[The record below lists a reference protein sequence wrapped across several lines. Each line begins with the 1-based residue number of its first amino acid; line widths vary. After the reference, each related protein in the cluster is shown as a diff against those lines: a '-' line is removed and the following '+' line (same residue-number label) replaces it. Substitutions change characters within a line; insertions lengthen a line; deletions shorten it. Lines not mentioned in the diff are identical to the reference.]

1 MGELLFAHVRVT
13 KIWKISN
20 YIWIYWLENWKKK
33 QNVGLLITSER
44 KYFVLSDFSAVF
56 SSRNL
61 KVLFLKLVNM
71 DTEEPPRMK
80 LNKED
85 LVSITLD
92 YQAKFNN
99 ILDDLKKD
107 ISDLKIIYLG

>member
-1 MGELLFAHVRVT
+1 MNFYLLTFELRKYEKYQITFEFTDLKT
-13 KIWKISN
+13 
-20 YIWIYWLENWKKK
+20 EKK

-71 DTEEPPRMK
+71 DTEEPSRIK
-80 LNKED
+80 LNKEQSD
-85 LVSITLD
+85 
-92 YQAKFNN
+92 N
-99 ILDDLKKD
+99 IGLSHWNL
-107 ISDLKIIYLG
+107 

>member
-1 MGELLFAHVRVT
+1 MNFYLLTFELRKYEKCQITFEFTDLKT
-13 KIWKISN
+13 
-20 YIWIYWLENWKKK
+20 EKK